1 MNLVFSTK
9 ARTKNPSVVMDTIL
23 DPLPI
28 IKQPYIFDQFKKDPL
43 PRNLL
48 VPSNKYNLQQGMLAR
63 LIPDGS
69 QGCGGCG
76 KNVK

>member
-9 ARTKNPSVVMDTIL
+9 ARTKNPSVLMDTIH

-48 VPSNKYNLQQGMLAR
+48 VPSNKYNLQINDRVNRVSRMRG
-63 LIPDGS
+63 
-69 QGCGGCG
+69 
-76 KNVK
+76 VW